1 MIKIKCIL
9 IGIDLTVIF
18 ISILLMNK
26 TTKKA
31 FFVTPLII
39 TCILSSLL
47 VGFQDKLVLKRTYKN
62 SYKEMQEVINYI
74 TDKDNSFYRISNNE
88 YVAENPNRIFGNIN
102 YRTSTVYS
110 SLSNQEY
117 NNFYFNVMNNN
128 IPHRNRA
135 LTSSTNNL
143 LFLLFSNNKY
153 VVGRN
158 KPLHGYE
165 KIYEKNGI
173 NVYRN
178 NHTLPFAFATSN
190 IMNYEDF
197 SKLSPEQKE
206 EALLHNIITND
217 KTSTDYVSYV
227 QPIDVNLD
235 KILNKKYIK
244 KNTDGSYTLNV
255 RNGEKITINLPEQY
269 QNKII
274 FISFNMN
281 VNQTC
286 AIGDQSIKIN
296 NVKNKLTCK
305 EWIYYNN
312 NTNFTYTISEEDLTK
327 LTISIGKG
335 VYNISDIRVYYLDY
349 ASIENINKKV
359 DKLLVDMND
368 TKGDHIFGSIDV
380 SKDGYFIMTV
390 PYDDGF
396 NIKVDGKK
404 VAYEK
409 VDSAFVGFKIA
420 KGHHEIEVEYT
431 APLKNISL
439 AFTQLALI
447 IFCIVTYLESKRKF

>member
-1 MIKIKCIL
+1 
-9 IGIDLTVIF
+9 
-18 ISILLMNK
+18 MNK
-26 TTKKA
+26 RDKKA
-31 FFVTPLII
+31 YFVTPLII
-39 TCILSSLL
+39 TCILSSLF
-47 VGFQDKLVLKRTYKN
+47 VGTNDQLVLKLTYKN
-62 SYKEMQEVINYI
+62 SYKEMQEVINYV

-88 YVAENPNRIFGNIN
+88 YVGDNPNRLYGNIN

-117 NNFYFNVMNNN
+117 NKFYYEVMNNN

-153 VVGRN
+153 VVGRS

-190 IMNYEDF
+190 VMSYDDF
-197 SKLSPEQKE
+197 EKLSPEQKE
-206 EALLHNIITND
+206 EALLHNIITNS

-227 QPIDVNLD
+227 QPIDVDFD
-235 KILNKKYIK
+235 KILNKRYIK
-244 KNTDGSYTLNV
+244 KNADGSYTINV
-255 RNGEKITINLPEQY
+255 RNSEKISINLPEQY

-296 NVKNKLTCK
+296 NAKNKLTCK
-305 EWIYYNN
+305 EW
-312 NTNFTYTISEEDLTK
+312 
-327 LTISIGKG
+327 
-335 VYNISDIRVYYLDY
+335 VY
-349 ASIENINKKV
+349 
-359 DKLLVDMND
+359 
-368 TKGDHIFGSIDV
+368 
-380 SKDGYFIMTV
+380 
-390 PYDDGF
+390 
-396 NIKVDGKK
+396 
-404 VAYEK
+404 
-409 VDSAFVGFKIA
+409 
-420 KGHHEIEVEYT
+420 
-431 APLKNISL
+431 
-439 AFTQLALI
+439 
-447 IFCIVTYLESKRKF
+447 